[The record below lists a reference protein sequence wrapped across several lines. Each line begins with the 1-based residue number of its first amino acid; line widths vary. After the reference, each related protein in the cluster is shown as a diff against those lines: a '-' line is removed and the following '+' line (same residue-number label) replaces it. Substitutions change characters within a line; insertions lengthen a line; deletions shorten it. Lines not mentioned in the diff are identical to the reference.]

1 MHLEVQKLGAIPT
14 VLGSLS
20 QSPITLWWRIFSQG
34 PTWYL
39 NLIACYYYY
48 YCYIPCFPSS
58 AEHTGERFKIEI
70 PIQRLKSSCGCPAYS
85 CSETP
90 KTLMQ
95 WGGPDTAG
103 HTQTRLVRHPLSPC
117 HTLSPAPVLAAALG
131 LFHGGKSKALQHRE
145 GGLNRSRT
153 MPWIRVQPAACLTCL
168 GAWLKVFPGALA
180 LEVILFIFWLTLLS
194 SKGGLGT
201 TFPNI
206 FCSLKHLG
214 SFFSL
219 QILIILFSGDLLNTV
234 PSQGN
239 TVLHFYWIRSL
250 RIYY

>member
-1 MHLEVQKLGAIPT
+1 MPCLQLLRNTKNFNAVGRPWHCWSHPDQVGQT
-14 VLGSLS
+14 SLV
-20 QSPITLWWRIFSQG
+20 
-34 PTWYL
+34 TW
-39 NLIACYYYY
+39 
-48 YCYIPCFPSS
+48 S
-58 AEHTGERFKIEI
+58 K
-70 PIQRLKSSCGCPAYS
+70 
-85 CSETP
+85 
-90 KTLMQ
+90 
-95 WGGPDTAG
+95 
-103 HTQTRLVRHPLSPC
+103 
-117 HTLSPAPVLAAALG
+117 PAPVLAAALG

-250 RIYY
+250 CIYY